1 MATLVLSTV
10 GTALAGPIGG
20 LLGSLVGQSIDQQLL
35 GGGPRKGPRLGDLNV
50 QTSSYGTPI
59 PRIYGRMRVAGTI
72 VWATDIEEQSELQ
85 GDGKSQPE
93 TVVYTYSASFAVALS
108 CRRAA
113 RVTRIW
119 ADGKLIRGAAEDMK
133 VAGKFRFYPGSEGQP
148 VDPLIGSF
156 EGITSCPAYRGL
168 ALAIFEDLQLASFGN
183 RIPALTFELVSDDGE
198 GIGIGE
204 LLADAS
210 AGAIQCDDERTIV
223 GYAAHGQ
230 DIGSALAPLVEAF
243 AVELIDEGDALRS
256 PQAGTEV
263 LPSADELGAHHE
275 TGGSPILQREQA
287 AAADLP
293 TSLTLS
299 FYDPARDYQAGQARA
314 AAPGPGRATRSLAV
328 PCVLETG
335 IAKTAAENLLLRSWA
350 LRERLLVR
358 LPPRFLGLQP
368 GTNVRLPGVAGDWVA
383 EQVEID
389 RFVVA
394 ATLRPA
400 WAYAGTRTADPGRS
414 NPQPDIVAEATR
426 LALFDLTDPETSQ
439 PVLALAAASPSGG
452 WKPVPLE
459 ITTSGE
465 TYASRSATG
474 EAVLGRTLSAL
485 GAGQPWLF
493 DLASAVDIELANPDH
508 WLQSRDELALAN
520 GANLAAIGDELIQFG
535 GAEAIAPARFRL
547 TRLLRGRRGSE
558 WAIMDHAPGADFCLL
573 DPRTIKPIALPVE
586 MLGAEVAV
594 TAHGPGDV
602 ASPPSVSRAANG
614 EAMRPLSPAHLRAAP
629 GGDGSLAI
637 SWVRRSRL
645 AWAWTDEMESPA
657 DPSLQGYRL
666 HVAGASGAI
675 ERDSSET
682 QATLTAAEVA
692 ALGAGPFAISVR
704 QIGALA
710 LSRARSIILN

>member
-20 LLGSLVGQSIDQQLL
+20 LLGSLVGQSIDQQLM

-108 CRRAA
+108 CRQA
-113 RVTRIW
+113 VQVKRIW
-119 ADGKLIRGAAEDMK
+119 ADGKLIRGAAGDLK
-133 VAGKFRFYPGSEGQP
+133 VAGKFRFYPGSEGQA
-148 VDPLIGSF
+148 VDPLIGAL
-156 EGITSCPAYRGL
+156 EGINSSPAYRGL

-183 RIPALTFELVSDDGE
+183 RIPALTFELVADEGE

-204 LLADAS
+204 LLTDAS
-210 AGAIQCDDERTIV
+210 EGAIQCSDERTVV

-230 DIGSALAPLVEAF
+230 DIGSSVAPLVEAF

-256 PQAGTEV
+256 PQGDAEAV
-263 LPSADELGAHHE
+263 PSADELGAHYE
-275 TGGSPILQREQA
+275 VDGSSTLQREQA

-293 TSLTLS
+293 TALVLS
-299 FYDPARDYQAGQARA
+299 FYDPARDYQTGQARA
-314 AAPGPGRATRSLAV
+314 AAPGPGRVTRSLAV

-335 IAKTAAENLLLRSWA
+335 VAKTAAENLLLRAWA

-358 LPPRFLGLQP
+358 LPPRFLDVHP
-368 GTNVRLPGVAGDWVA
+368 GTLVRLAGVAGDWIA

-394 ATLRPA
+394 VTLRPV
-400 WAYAGTRTADPGRS
+400 WAHAGTRSADPGRS

-426 LALFDLTDPETSQ
+426 LALFDLSEPETSQ
-439 PVLALAAASPSGG
+439 PVLALAAASQTGG

-459 ITTSGE
+459 INASGE
-465 TYASRSATG
+465 AYASRSAAG
-474 EAVLGRTLSAL
+474 EAVLGRTMSVL
-485 GAGQPWLF
+485 GAGQPWLL
-493 DLASAVDIELANPDH
+493 DLVHSVEVELANPDH
-508 WLQSRDELALAN
+508 WLQSRDDAALAM
-520 GANLAAIGDELIQFG
+520 GANLAVIGDELIQFG
-535 GAEAIAPARFRL
+535 GAEAMAPARFRL
-547 TRLLRGRRGSE
+547 TKLLRGRRGSE
-558 WAIMDHAPGADFCLL
+558 WAMGAHAVGADFCLL
-573 DPRTIKPIALPVE
+573 DPRTIKAIALPVE
-586 MLGAEVAV
+586 MLGADVTV
-594 TAHGPGDV
+594 TAHGLGDV
-602 ASPPSVSRAANG
+602 AGPPSVSRAANG
-614 EAMRPLSPAHLRAAP
+614 EGMRPLSPAHLHAAQ
-629 GGDGSLAI
+629 GGDGSLTI

-645 AWAWTDEMESPA
+645 AWSWADELESPA

-666 HVAGASGAI
+666 SVAGAI
-675 ERDSSET
+675 ERDYADE
-682 QATLTAAEVA
+682 QAMLSAAEVA
-692 ALGAGPFAISVR
+692 SLGAGPLEINVR

-710 LSRARSIILN
+710 LSRPRTITFN